1 MVVNAEERIRE
12 NIRRILKRRDMKQGG
27 FAKAA
32 AKSGPWA
39 SAYLKGK
46 FRFPLHRLDQVAE
59 FLEVT
64 PAELLGRDE
73 PPAQSS
79 PDISLGNL
87 LAFPATPRESAL
99 QLWYGPPPDFPIV
112 RAKFNDLV
120 ATPSM
125 PEEEVVGRMP
135 RDYWPDDQLADF
147 LALLEDAWNGVP
159 REGLY
164 TVTGSDGQIRW
175 RRTRFR
181 RQGDVIASSVYD
193 IPAVQDPNVAPF
205 DMNAVVKPLIKRD
218 EPKKT
223 GSS

>member
-1 MVVNAEERIRE
+1 MVNAEERIRE
-12 NIRRILKRRDMKQGG
+12 NIRRILRRRDMKQGG

-46 FRFPLHRLDQVAE
+46 FRFPLHRLDQVAR

-64 PAELLGRDE
+64 PEELLG
-73 PPAQSS
+73 QS
-79 PDISLGNL
+79 DQRTEERAAISLGNL
-87 LAFPATPRESAL
+87 LAFPAAPREPAL

-120 ATPSM
+120 ATPAM
-125 PEEEVVGRMP
+125 PEEEVVGRLP
-135 RDYWPDDQLADF
+135 RDYWPPDQLPDF
-147 LALLEDAWNGVP
+147 LALLEDTWNGVP

-164 TVTGSDGQIRW
+164 TVTGSDGQLRW

-181 RQGDVIASSVYD
+181 RQGDVILSTAHD
-193 IPAVQDPNVAPF
+193 IPAVQDPGAAPF
-205 DMNAVVKPLIKRD
+205 DMNAVVEPLIKKS